1 MLRRW
6 ELLMDDPDE
15 TQRLLSRFRRR
26 RSTPA
31 QLIALS
37 FAVTIAL
44 GTVLL
49 ALPAAHAPGHP
60 LGVLDALFT
69 ATSAVCVTGL
79 VVVQTGS
86 AFSLFGK
93 LVIMLLIQAGGL
105 GILTLGTLVALASG
119 RRIGFRERLGL
130 QAQVNIGQVGGIV
143 KLVRRIFVVVFGVE
157 FVGALLLY
165 LPFARIEGLGRG
177 AFFAVFHSISAF
189 NNAGFGFYNDS
200 LVRFV
205 RDPMVNVT
213 VMLLIILGGLGFMV
227 IINVATH
234 FQEGRRV
241 PLTLHSKVVL
251 AGTAI
256 LIAVGTVVI
265 LAFEWSN
272 PATLGHLPFPD
283 KLMASLFQSVT
294 PRTAGFNTLDI
305 SRLRP
310 ATLLFTMLLMF
321 VGGNPGST
329 AGGIKTVT
337 FLVLVGS
344 AWSVSRGHGELTLFE
359 RRVASSTAVKASAI
373 ALLGMLLVGAAVTGL
388 TLTDPHK
395 SLLQLGFES
404 ISAFGTVGL
413 STGITAALSA
423 AGKLIIVALMYLGRL
438 GPLTLALAL
447 MERQPER
454 RIKYPEDDVVIG

>member
-1 MLRRW
+1 
-6 ELLMDDPDE
+6 MDEPDE
-15 TQRLLSRFRRR
+15 TSLPASRFRRR

-37 FAVTIAL
+37 FAATIAV
-44 GTVLL
+44 GTALL
-49 ALPAAHAPGHP
+49 ALPAAHAPGHH
-60 LGVLDALFT
+60 LGLLDALFT

-79 VVVQTGS
+79 VVVGTGT

-130 QAQVNIGQVGGIV
+130 QAQVNITQVGGIV
-143 KLVRRIFVVVFGVE
+143 RLIRRIFMVVFGVE
-157 FVGALLLY
+157 LVGAVLLY
-165 LPFARIEGLGRG
+165 LPFARVEGAGRG
-177 AFFAVFHSISAF
+177 AFYAAFHSISAF
-189 NNAGFGFYNDS
+189 NNAGFGFYRDS
-200 LVRFV
+200 LTRFLH
-205 RDPMVNVT
+205 DPLVNAT
-213 VMLLIILGGLGFMV
+213 VLALIVLGGLGFMV
-227 IINVATH
+227 IINVAGH
-234 FQEGRRV
+234 FRRGRRN

-251 AGTAI
+251 AGTAL

-265 LAFEWSN
+265 LAFEWTN
-272 PATLGHLPFPD
+272 PATLAHLPFPD
-283 KLMASLFQSVT
+283 KLMAALFQSIT

-305 SRLRP
+305 SQLRP

-321 VGGNPGST
+321 IGGNPGST

-344 AWSVSRGHGELTLFE
+344 AWSLSRGHGELTLFE
-359 RRVASSTAVKASAI
+359 RRIASQAAVKASAI

-388 TLTDPHK
+388 TLTDPDK
-395 SLLQLGFES
+395 GLLQLGFES

-413 STGITAALSA
+413 STGITATLSS
-423 AGKLIIVALMYLGRL
+423 AGKLIIIVLMYLGRL

>member
-1 MLRRW
+1 
-6 ELLMDDPDE
+6 MDEPAE
-15 TQRLLSRFRRR
+15 SHWPPPRSRRR

-37 FAVTIAL
+37 FAVTIGI

-49 ALPAAHAPGHP
+49 ALPAAHAPGHGIG
-60 LGVLDALFT
+60 LLDALFT
-69 ATSAVCVTGL
+69 STSAVCVTGL
-79 VVVQTGS
+79 VVVGTGS

-130 QAQVNIGQVGGIV
+130 QAQVNIGQVGGV
-143 KLVRRIFVVVFGVE
+143 VRLVRRIFLVVFGVE
-157 FVGALLLY
+157 AVGAVLLF
-165 LPFARIEGLGRG
+165 LPFERLEGPGRG
-177 AFFAVFHSISAF
+177 AFFAAFHSISAF
-189 NNAGFGFYNDS
+189 NNAGFGFYGDS

-205 RDPMVNVT
+205 HDPLLNVT
-213 VMLLIILGGLGFMV
+213 ILALIVLGGLGFMV
-227 IINVATH
+227 VINVASH
-234 FQEGRRV
+234 FRHGRRV

-251 AGTAI
+251 TGTAL
-256 LIAVGTVVI
+256 LIVIGTLVV
-265 LAFEWSN
+265 LAFEWTN
-272 PATLGHLPFPD
+272 PATLAHLPFPD
-283 KLMASLFQSVT
+283 KVMAALFQSIT
-294 PRTAGFNTLDI
+294 PRTAGFNTLDV
-305 SRLRP
+305 SQLRP

-321 VGGNPGST
+321 IGGNPGST

-344 AWSVSRGHGELTLFE
+344 AWSISRGHGELTLFE
-359 RRVASSTAVKASAI
+359 RRIASQTAVKASAI

-388 TLTDPHK
+388 TLTDPDK
-395 SLLQLGFES
+395 SLLQLSFES
-404 ISAFGTVGL
+404 VSAFGTVGL

-423 AGKLIIVALMYLGRL
+423 GGKLIIIALMYLGRL

>member
-1 MLRRW
+1 MA
-6 ELLMDDPDE
+6 EPND
-15 TQRLLSRFRRR
+15 TQWPGPRFRRR

-37 FAVTIAL
+37 FAAAIAI
-44 GTVLL
+44 GTLL
-49 ALPAAHAPGHP
+49 LVLPAAHADGHH
-60 LGVLDALFT
+60 LGLLDALFT
-69 ATSAVCVTGL
+69 STSAVCVTGL
-79 VVVQTGS
+79 VVVPTGT

-93 LVIMLLIQAGGL
+93 IVIMLLIQAGGL

-130 QAQVNIGQVGGIV
+130 QAQVNIGQVGGV
-143 KLVRRIFVVVFGVE
+143 VRVVRRIFVVVFGVE
-157 FVGALLLY
+157 LAGAVLLY
-165 LPFARIEGLGRG
+165 LPFARLEGAGRG
-177 AFFAVFHSISAF
+177 AFYAAFHSVSAF
-189 NNAGFGFYNDS
+189 NNAGFGFYADS
-200 LVRFV
+200 LSRFL
-205 RDPMVNVT
+205 RDPVVNIT
-213 VMLLIILGGLGFMV
+213 IMLLIVLGGLGFMV
-227 IINVATH
+227 IINVASH
-234 FQEGRRV
+234 FRHGRTR

-251 AGTAI
+251 TGTGL
-256 LIAVGTVVI
+256 LIAIGTLVI
-265 LAFEWSN
+265 LAFEWTN
-272 PATLGHLPFPD
+272 PGTLGPLPFPD
-283 KLMASLFQSVT
+283 KLMAALFQSVT
-294 PRTAGFNTLDI
+294 PRTAGFNTLNYAQ
-305 SRLRP
+305 LRP

-321 VGGNPGST
+321 IGGNPGST

-359 RRVASSTAVKASAI
+359 RRIASETAVKASAI

-388 TLTDPHK
+388 TLTDPNK

-413 STGITAALSA
+413 STGITSTLSA
-423 AGKLIIVALMYLGRL
+423 GGKLIIVALMYLGRL

>member
-1 MLRRW
+1 
-6 ELLMDDPDE
+6 MDDSDE
-15 TQRLLSRFRRR
+15 TQWPFSRLRRR

-37 FAVTIAL
+37 FAATIAL
-44 GTVLL
+44 GTALL
-49 ALPAAHAPGHP
+49 ALPAAHAAGHQIN
-60 LGVLDALFT
+60 VLDALFT

-79 VVVQTGS
+79 VVVGTGT

-93 LVIMLLIQAGGL
+93 LVIMVLIQAGGL

-143 KLVRRIFVVVFGVE
+143 KVVRRIFMVVFGVE
-157 FVGALLLY
+157 LAGALVLY
-165 LPFARIEGLGRG
+165 LPFARREGLGRG
-177 AFFAVFHSISAF
+177 AFYAAFHSISAF
-189 NNAGFGFYNDS
+189 NNAGFGFYRDS
-200 LVRFV
+200 LSRFV
-205 RDPMVNVT
+205 RDPLVNVT

-227 IINVATH
+227 IMNVAAH
-234 FQEGRRV
+234 FREGRRV

-251 AGTAI
+251 TGTGL
-256 LIAVGTVVI
+256 LIALGTVVV

-272 PATLGHLPFPD
+272 PGTLGHLAFPD
-283 KLMASLFQSVT
+283 KLLASLFQSVT
-294 PRTAGFNTLDI
+294 PRTAGFNTLDT
-305 SRLRP
+305 SQLRP

-344 AWSVSRGHGELTLFE
+344 AWSVSRGHGELTLFG
-359 RRVASSTAVKASAI
+359 RRIASGTAVKASAI

-388 TLTDPHK
+388 TLTDPDK
-395 SLLQLGFES
+395 NLLQLGFES

-413 STGITAALSA
+413 STGITSSLSV
-423 AGKLIIVALMYLGRL
+423 GGRLIIVALMYLGRL

>member
-1 MLRRW
+1 
-6 ELLMDDPDE
+6 MDEPDE
-15 TQRLLSRFRRR
+15 TSLPASRFRRR

-37 FAVTIAL
+37 FAATIAV

-49 ALPAAHAPGHP
+49 ALPAAHAPGHH
-60 LGVLDALFT
+60 LGLLDALFT
-69 ATSAVCVTGL
+69 STSAVCVTGL
-79 VVVQTGS
+79 VVVGTGS

-143 KLVRRIFVVVFGVE
+143 RLIRRIFVVVFGVE
-157 FVGALLLY
+157 FVGAVLLY
-165 LPFARIEGLGRG
+165 LPFARVEGAGRG
-177 AFFAVFHSISAF
+177 AFYAAFHSISAF
-189 NNAGFGFYNDS
+189 NNAGFGFYPDS
-200 LVRFV
+200 LTRFL
-205 RDPMVNVT
+205 RDPLVNAT
-213 VMLLIILGGLGFMV
+213 ILALIVLGGLGFMV
-227 IINVATH
+227 IINVAGH
-234 FQEGRRV
+234 FLRGRRT

-251 AGTAI
+251 AGTAL

-265 LAFEWSN
+265 LALEWTN
-272 PATLGHLPFPD
+272 PATLAHLPFPD
-283 KLMASLFQSVT
+283 KLMAALFQSIT

-305 SRLRP
+305 SQLRP

-321 VGGNPGST
+321 IGGNPGST

-344 AWSVSRGHGELTLFE
+344 AWSLSRGHGELTLFE
-359 RRVASSTAVKASAI
+359 RRIPSQSAVKASAI

-388 TLTDPHK
+388 TLTDPDK
-395 SLLQLGFES
+395 GLLQLGFES

-413 STGITAALSA
+413 STGITAALSS
-423 AGKLIIVALMYLGRL
+423 AGKLIIIALMYLGRL

>member
-1 MLRRW
+1 
-6 ELLMDDPDE
+6 MDEPDD
-15 TQRLLSRFRRR
+15 TASPAVRFRRR

-37 FAVTIAL
+37 FAATIAV
-44 GTVLL
+44 GTLLL
-49 ALPAAHAPGHP
+49 ALPEAHAPGHH
-60 LGVLDALFT
+60 LGLLDALFT
-69 ATSAVCVTGL
+69 STSAVCVTGL
-79 VVVQTGS
+79 VVVGTGS

-93 LVIMLLIQAGGL
+93 IVIMLLIQAGGL

-130 QAQVNIGQVGGIV
+130 QAQVNITQVGGIV
-143 KLVRRIFVVVFGVE
+143 RLIRRIFVVVFGVE
-157 FVGALLLY
+157 LTGALLLY
-165 LPFARIEGLGRG
+165 LPFARIEGPARG
-177 AFFAVFHSISAF
+177 AFYAAFHSISAF
-189 NNAGFGFYNDS
+189 NNAGFGFYADS
-200 LVRFV
+200 LTRFL
-205 RDPMVNVT
+205 RDPLVNATILV
-213 VMLLIILGGLGFMV
+213 LIVLGGLGFMV
-227 IINVATH
+227 IINVAGH
-234 FQEGRRV
+234 FRRGRRA

-251 AGTAI
+251 TGTAL

-265 LAFEWSN
+265 LAFEWAN
-272 PATLGHLPFPD
+272 PGTLGHLPFPD
-283 KLMASLFQSVT
+283 KLMAALFQSIT

-305 SRLRP
+305 SQLRP

-321 VGGNPGST
+321 IGGNPGST

-337 FLVLVGS
+337 FVVLVGS
-344 AWSVSRGHGELTLFE
+344 AWSLSRGHGELTLFE
-359 RRVASSTAVKASAI
+359 RRIASQAAVKASAI

-388 TLTDPHK
+388 TLTDPDK

-413 STGITAALSA
+413 STGITHALSG
-423 AGKLIIVALMYLGRL
+423 AGKLIIIALMYLGRL

>member
-1 MLRRW
+1 
-6 ELLMDDPDE
+6 MDGPAA
-15 TQRLLSRFRRR
+15 TPATAPRSRRR

-37 FAVTIAL
+37 FAIAIAV

-49 ALPAAHAPGHP
+49 ALPVAHAPGHHIGP
-60 LGVLDALFT
+60 LDALFT

-79 VVVQTGS
+79 VVADTGT

-93 LVIMLLIQAGGL
+93 LVILLLIQAGGL

-130 QAQVNIGQVGGIV
+130 QAQVNISQVGGV
-143 KLVRRIFVVVFGVE
+143 VRLVRRIFLVVFGVE
-157 FVGALLLY
+157 LAGALLLY
-165 LPFARIEGLGRG
+165 LPFSRQEGPGRG
-177 AFFAVFHSISAF
+177 LFYALFHSVSAF
-189 NNAGFGFYNDS
+189 NNAGFGFYADS
-200 LVRFV
+200 LTRFAH
-205 RDPMVNVT
+205 DPLLNVT
-213 VMLLIILGGLGFMV
+213 IIALIVVGGLGFMV
-227 IINVATH
+227 ILNVAAH
-234 FQEGRRV
+234 FQHGRRT

-251 AGTAI
+251 AGTAL
-256 LIAVGTVVI
+256 LIVIGAVVFLV
-265 LAFEWSN
+265 LEWSN
-272 PATLGHLPFPD
+272 PATLAPMAFPD
-283 KLMASLFQSVT
+283 KLLAALFQSVT
-294 PRTAGFNTLDI
+294 PRTAGFNTIDF
-305 SRLRP
+305 SHVRH

-321 VGGNPGST
+321 IGGNPGST

-337 FLVLVGS
+337 FFVLVGS

-359 RRVASSTAVKASAI
+359 RRIASETAVKASAI
-373 ALLGMLLVGAAVTGL
+373 ALLGLLLVGAAVTAL
-388 TLTDPHK
+388 TLTDPDR

-413 STGITAALSA
+413 STGITATLSSG
-423 AGKLIIVALMYLGRL
+423 GKLILIALMYLGRL

-454 RIKYPEDDVVIG
+454 RIKYPVDDVVIG

>member
-1 MLRRW
+1 
-6 ELLMDDPDE
+6 MDEPSE
-15 TQRLLSRFRRR
+15 TSGPAPQARRR

-37 FAVTIAL
+37 FAIAIAI
-44 GTVLL
+44 GTALL
-49 ALPAAHAPGHP
+49 ALPAAHAPGHHIGP
-60 LGVLDALFT
+60 LDALFT

-79 VVVQTGS
+79 VVADTGT

-93 LVIMLLIQAGGL
+93 LVILLLIQAGGL

-130 QAQVNIGQVGGIV
+130 QAQVNITQVGGVV
-143 KLVRRIFVVVFGVE
+143 KLVRRIFLVVFGVE
-157 FVGALLLY
+157 LLGTLLLY
-165 LPFARIEGLGRG
+165 LPFARLEGTGRG
-177 AFFAVFHSISAF
+177 LFYAAFHSVSAF
-189 NNAGFGFYNDS
+189 NNAGFAFYADS
-200 LVRFV
+200 LTRFLH
-205 RDPMVNVT
+205 DPLVNVT
-213 VMLLIILGGLGFMV
+213 VMALIVVGGLGFMV
-227 IINVATH
+227 IINVASH
-234 FQEGRRV
+234 FRHGRSV

-251 AGTAI
+251 SGTAL
-256 LIAVGTVVI
+256 LIALGTVVI
-265 LAFEWSN
+265 LAFEASN
-272 PATLGHLPFPD
+272 PATLAHLSFPD
-283 KLMASLFQSVT
+283 KLMAALFQSIT
-294 PRTAGFNTLDI
+294 PRTAGFNTIDFGHV
-305 SRLRP
+305 RP

-359 RRVASSTAVKASAI
+359 RRIASETAVKASAI
-373 ALLGMLLVGAAVTGL
+373 ALLGMLLVGAAVTAL
-388 TLTDPHK
+388 TLTDPGK

-413 STGITAALSA
+413 STGITASLSS
-423 AGKLIIVALMYLGRL
+423 AGKLIIIALMYLGRL

-447 MERQPER
+447 MERRPER